1 MRKSAEIASQIDLTS
16 EEGIIRTINTIAIE
30 LEASIIKN
38 EVDTTASLF
47 TKILDSLPQLTEM
60 ISEDVLLSCGQVV
73 TAGGLEGLDLI
84 FRHIDE

>member
-1 MRKSAEIASQIDLTS
+1 MSSGD
-16 EEGIIRTINTIAIE
+16 IIRTVNTIAIE

-60 ISEDVLLSCGQVV
+60 VSKDVLLSCSQMV
-73 TAGGLEGLDLI
+73 TASGLKGFDLI
-84 FRHIDE
+84 FGHIDE